1 MRDGPVLFAG
11 IPAHG
16 HMIPALA
23 LAESLVARGLPVE
36 FPASEEF
43 ADAVRASGAR
53 PLAYP
58 TTWPVPAALPA
69 PRTAADALE
78 LRAMLAGEAVAQVRA
93 VLARPGR
100 RPPRAVVYDTA
111 VGPAARVLTA
121 LWGVPGVQ
129 VFTGV
134 ATSPGF
140 SLAPLLAERYPD
152 LAGLPPAGPDPALV
166 RLAADHGLARDR
178 VGALLA
184 PRERLSLV
192 LQPRAFHQAAQTFS
206 PDAFAFVGPCLSR
219 GRARTPWRPPPDAG
233 PVLLVALGTLYN
245 RRPAF
250 YRSCVEAV
258 RGTGWHAVLAV
269 GERVSPGE
277 LGRGAPNVE
286 VHARV
291 PQPSVLAHARVMVCH
306 AGMGSTMEALAAGV
320 PLVAVPQTPEQDA
333 VARRV
338 QELGLGVR
346 LPPGG
351 VTPDRLRAAVDL
363 LATDQGTRERVARM
377 RSLIRSAGG
386 ADRGAFLID
395 AHLHRTAAA
404 RPSAG
409 PRGRH
414 RSSPG
419 RKA

>member
-1 MRDGPVLFAG
+1 MRDGPVLFVG

-16 HMIPALA
+16 HMTPALA
-23 LAESLVARGLPVE
+23 LAESVVARGLPVE
-36 FPASEEF
+36 FLASDEF

-53 PLAYP
+53 PLLYP

-69 PRTAADALE
+69 PRTAARALE
-78 LRAMLAGEAVAQVRA
+78 LRAMLAREGVAQARTA
-93 VLARPGR
+93 LARAGSPR
-100 RPPRAVVYDTA
+100 PRAVVYDTA

-134 ATSPGF
+134 AASPGF
-140 SLAPLLAERYPD
+140 NLAPLLAERYPD
-152 LAGLPPAGPDPALV
+152 LAGLPPAEPDSALLD
-166 RLAADHGLARDR
+166 LAAEHGLARER
-178 VGALLA
+178 AAALLA

-192 LQPRAFHQAAQTFS
+192 LQPRGFHEASETFS

-219 GRARTPWRPPPDAG
+219 GRARSRWRPPPEAG

-277 LGRGAPNVE
+277 LGRPAPNVE

-291 PQPSVLAHARVMVCH
+291 PQPSVLARARVMVCH

-338 QELGLGVR
+338 EELGLGVR
-346 LPPGG
+346 LPPER
-351 VTPDRLRAAVDL
+351 VTPETLRAAVDL
-363 LATDQGTRERVARM
+363 MATDLGTRERVARM
-377 RSLIRSAGG
+377 RSRIHAAGG
-386 ADRGAFLID
+386 ADRAALLVH
-395 AHLHRTAAA
+395 AHLDRAAA
-404 RPSAG
+404 PH
-409 PRGRH
+409 PRAAR
-414 RSSPG
+414 
-419 RKA
+419 

>member
-1 MRDGPVLFAG
+1 MRDGPVLFVG

-36 FPASEEF
+36 FLVSEEF

-58 TTWPVPAALPA
+58 TTWPVPAALPV

-78 LRAMLAGEAVAQVRA
+78 LRAMLAGEAVAQVRTA
-93 VLARPGR
+93 LARAGR

-134 ATSPGF
+134 AASPGF

-152 LAGLPPAGPDPALV
+152 LAGLSPPGPDPALV

-178 VGALLA
+178 VAALFA

-192 LQPRAFHQAAQTFS
+192 LQPRAFHQAAETFS
-206 PDAFAFVGPCLSR
+206 PDEFAFVGPCLSR
-219 GRARTPWRPPPDAG
+219 GRARSPWRPPPEAG

-269 GERVSPGE
+269 GEGVSPVNWDGSRPTWRSTPAFRSPRCSPAPGSWSATRAWARPWRPSRRACPSWRCPRPPNRTRSRAGSRSWASASGCRPGE
-277 LGRGAPNVE
+277 PPPTGCVPRSIAWRPTRGHGSGWRGCAPSSVRPEAPTAGRSSSTNTSTEPPRRAHPQAP
-286 VHARV
+286 
-291 PQPSVLAHARVMVCH
+291 
-306 AGMGSTMEALAAGV
+306 
-320 PLVAVPQTPEQDA
+320 
-333 VARRV
+333 
-338 QELGLGVR
+338 
-346 LPPGG
+346 
-351 VTPDRLRAAVDL
+351 
-363 LATDQGTRERVARM
+363 
-377 RSLIRSAGG
+377 RSAP
-386 ADRGAFLID
+386 IV
-395 AHLHRTAAA
+395 
-404 RPSAG
+404 
-409 PRGRH
+409 
-414 RSSPG
+414 PG